1 MNTIKKIFST
11 IVWAIRMVLG
21 ALCIL
26 MGLAAIIL
34 TFQEK
39 QPLYL
44 IMFLFFALFA
54 YLLLKKPK
62 NRKKKAVSSPA
73 DCVLT
78 TTDIKCITPPPES
91 LVNVNVEIIPD
102 YPVYP
107 NQDTD
112 IPAVG
117 YIHDKSGG
125 IRRIDGKPI
134 NDADAAYIV
143 RNSYAWSVERDKAS
157 SNPKFHRT
165 PAERELMYRFTE
177 KYGGQSQKLCG
188 AFQDY
193 ANQAYLTNNYDEK
206 LVLTQQCLEAYEYA
220 RNWHYNKSK
229 GAMLWFQD
237 LWEHCHNSR
246 SECFRWID
254 STREYMDYLIMVRDI
269 YTPWIRE
276 NAKDG
281 FLQTEIYKAFPNEDK
296 SALRKVIDSLAERG
310 EVQKTKKGSTY
321 FIQTSVPEQLTAA
334 TPAVDN
340 E

>member
-11 IVWAIRMVLG
+11 IVWAIRMFLG

-44 IMFLFFALFA
+44 IMFVFFVLFA
-54 YLLLKKPK
+54 YLLLRKPK

-73 DCVLT
+73 DSVLT

-165 PAERELMYRFTE
+165 PAETELMYQFTE
-177 KYGGQSQKLCG
+177 KYGVQSTKLCE
-188 AFQDY
+188 AFEDY
-193 ANQAYLTNNYDEK
+193 SSQAYDTTDFEEK
-206 LVLTQQCLEAYEYA
+206 LVLLQKSLDAFEYA
-220 RNWHYNKSK
+220 KNWHYNKSK
-229 GAMLWFQD
+229 GAKLYFQD
-237 LWEHCHNSR
+237 MWEHLHNSR
-246 SECFRWID
+246 SECFSWID
-254 STREYMDYLIMVRDI
+254 GEQEYRDFI
-269 YTPWIRE
+269 ERVCLFIAPWIKE
-276 NAKDG
+276 KAATG
-281 FLQTEIYKAFPNEDK
+281 FLQTDIYKEFPNEKK
-296 SALRKVIDSLAERG
+296 SELRWVIDILVKRG

-334 TPAVDN
+334 TSAVDN